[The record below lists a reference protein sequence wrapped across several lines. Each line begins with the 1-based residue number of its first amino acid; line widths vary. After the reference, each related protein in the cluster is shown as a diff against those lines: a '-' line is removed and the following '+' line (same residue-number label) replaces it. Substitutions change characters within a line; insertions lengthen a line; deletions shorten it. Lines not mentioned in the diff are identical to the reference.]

1 MRLGRREWGKDVS
14 VLGQRRLEDGVG
26 SGMRGSVWFGE
37 RAVGV
42 PMQCIQGGDMVFKLL
57 VDTGKWEIQ
66 AEHC

>member
-1 MRLGRREWGKDVS
+1 MRLGRREGGKDVS

-42 PMQCIQGGDMVFKLL
+42 PMQCIQGGGHGV
-57 VDTGKWEIQ
+57 
-66 AEHC
+66 